1 MWKSQKAILKKRL
14 IPKKKLYFSTLLL
27 YFGKKEAVS

>member
-14 IPKKKLYFSTLLL
+14 IPKKKLYFAALQL
-27 YFGKKEAVS
+27 YFSKKEAVL